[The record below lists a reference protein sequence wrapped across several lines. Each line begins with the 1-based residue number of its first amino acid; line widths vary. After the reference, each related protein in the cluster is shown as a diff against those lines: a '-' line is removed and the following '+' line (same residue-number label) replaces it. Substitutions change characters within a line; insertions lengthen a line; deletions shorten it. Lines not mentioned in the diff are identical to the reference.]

1 MSDENFIYKPEVYE
15 GPKDQNAT
23 LGVKFSNDI
32 FLMKSF
38 LDQRNIEYKIEDL
51 EDGPMGLG
59 LRIKRENK

>member
-1 MSDENFIYKPEVYE
+1 MSEENLIYKPEVYE
-15 GPKDQNAT
+15 GPTAQNAT

-32 FLMKSF
+32 FLMRSF

-51 EDGPMGLG
+51 EDGPLGLG